1 MGILAKLS
9 PAALKERLLQ
19 YRRTIEIARK
29 PDREEWINTAK
40 VTGAGIALL
49 GAIGFIIFIAY
60 RLLVTAAAGG
70 VA

>member
-9 PAALKERLLQ
+9 PMALKEKLQQ

-40 VTGAGIALL
+40 VTGAGMVLL
-49 GAIGFIIFIAY
+49 GVIGFVIFIAY
-60 RLLVTAAAGG
+60 RLLVTAISGGAA
-70 VA
+70 